1 MNMMNALQT
10 APPAVPQKTDVS
22 TEPLQNAA
30 LLELG
35 MALKN
40 RGYRFTAVTPATHT
54 LVNKRPGNEWAAGVE
69 DVFGW
74 SRPFRTEVMPAELMT
89 LMHQADI
96 VKRQGEGWRCRLRAS
111 TMNGALFLHSA
122 YPTDD
127 TDAVFFGPDTYR
139 FVGAIDQY
147 FDSAPDPI
155 RRVADIGCGAGPGA
169 IAVALRQS
177 QAEVLAIDINKHALR
192 LTTINATLAGTN
204 NVRPLHSN
212 LLGATD
218 GMFDLIIANPPYLL
232 DPARRAYRHGG
243 GTLGEGLSLAIVDA
257 AVQRLSSQGTLLL
270 YTGVAI
276 EQGVDAFR
284 AAAGKRLQDAGFR
297 WSYREIDPDVFGE
310 ELCSNPAYAHAER
323 IAAVM
328 LTARRNG

>member
-1 MNMMNALQT
+1 MMNALPT
-10 APPAVPQKTDVS
+10 ELPAVPQKTDVS
-22 TEPLQNAA
+22 IESLQDAA

-35 MALKN
+35 MSLKS

-54 LVNKRPGNEWAAGVE
+54 LINKRPGNEWAASVE

-74 SRPFRTEVMPAELMT
+74 SRPFRTGVMPAELMG
-89 LMHQADI
+89 LMGQAGILKTQDD
-96 VKRQGEGWRCRLRAS
+96 GWRCQLRAS
-111 TMNGALFLHSA
+111 TMNGVLFFHSA

-147 FDSAPDPI
+147 FGAVPDPL

-169 IAVALRQS
+169 IAVALHQS
-177 QAEVLAIDINKHALR
+177 QAEVWAIDINRQALR
-192 LTTINATLAGTN
+192 LTAINATLAGMN
-204 NVRPLHSN
+204 NVKPLQSN

-218 GMFDLIIANPPYLL
+218 GMFDLIIANPPYLV
-232 DPARRAYRHGG
+232 DPTRRAYRHGG
-243 GTLGEGLSLAIVDA
+243 GALGEGLSLAIVDA
-257 AVQRLSSQGTLLL
+257 AVQRLSPEGTLLL

-276 EQGVDAFR
+276 EKGVDAFR
-284 AAAGKRLQDAGFR
+284 VEVEKRLQDAGFQ

-310 ELCSNPAYAHAER
+310 ELFSNPAYAHAER
-323 IAAVM
+323 IAAVV
-328 LTARRNG
+328 LTAHRNG